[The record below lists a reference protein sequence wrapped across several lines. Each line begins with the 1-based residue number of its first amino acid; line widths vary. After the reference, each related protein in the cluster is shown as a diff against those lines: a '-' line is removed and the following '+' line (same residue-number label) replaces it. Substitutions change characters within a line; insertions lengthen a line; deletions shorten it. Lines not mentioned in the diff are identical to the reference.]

1 MLLLLK
7 SVSNW
12 QPFPKIGNNR
22 NTMHQVIDRKSFQWL
37 GATVATG
44 RDSDMIVVSAFVFI
58 MYAIYNIYYRNDRV
72 SVLHRTLFKI
82 ITNYGFLFYSSIAY
96 LQWFI
101 V

>member
-58 MYAIYNIYYRNDRV
+58 MYTIGMTEYRCYI
-72 SVLHRTLFKI
+72 VLYLKLAQIMGFCFIHR
-82 ITNYGFLFYSSIAY
+82 
-96 LQWFI
+96 
-101 V
+101 